1 MSKAH
6 ILVVDDDPSIL
17 DMIQLLL
24 EQEGYRVTTSLVV
37 LEDLA
42 DVERLQPDLIILDF
56 KMSERESGWTFLQ
69 KLKLHRPTKHIPL
82 FLCTAALSDVRE
94 QEPILAQ
101 KGIPIVYKPF
111 DVEELLATVE
121 QMLGP
126 GSSEPE

>member
-24 EQEGYRVTTSLVV
+24 EQEGYRVTTSPVV

-42 DVERLQPDLIILDF
+42 DVEHLQPDLIILDF
-56 KMSERESGWTFLQ
+56 KMGERESGWTFLQ
-69 KLKLHRPTKHIPL
+69 KLKLHRPTKDIPL

-94 QEPILAQ
+94 QEPILTQ
-101 KGIPIVYKPF
+101 KGIPVVYKPF
-111 DVEELLATVE
+111 DVDELLAAVE
-121 QMLGP
+121 QLLGS